1 MQVGISPLQISSRLI
16 ELLRAEFGVRSSWGI
31 WWVAREGQV
40 HGCGRRRVQG
50 GNTWVTARAML
61 LKNMPE
67 ASVYPTPENE
77 LGKEAET
84 ESLRQLDEG
93 CHLGMIVGRRL

>member
-1 MQVGISPLQISSRLI
+1 M
-16 ELLRAEFGVRSSWGI
+16 
-31 WWVAREGQV
+31 
-40 HGCGRRRVQG
+40 
-50 GNTWVTARAML
+50 TARAML

-84 ESLRQLDEG
+84 ELLRQLDEG

>member
-1 MQVGISPLQISSRLI
+1 M
-16 ELLRAEFGVRSSWGI
+16 
-31 WWVAREGQV
+31 
-40 HGCGRRRVQG
+40 
-50 GNTWVTARAML
+50 TARAML